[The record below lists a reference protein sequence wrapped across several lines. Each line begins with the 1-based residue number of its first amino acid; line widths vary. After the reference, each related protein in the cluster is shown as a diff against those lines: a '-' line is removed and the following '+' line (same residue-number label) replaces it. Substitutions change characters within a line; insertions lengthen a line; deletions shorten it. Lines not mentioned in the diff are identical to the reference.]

1 MDESKADW
9 DQTVSRLQVFFFN
22 SGINAHGGKSY
33 KCVVLVAIF
42 HFRAKGLGLYFA
54 VLADAVS
61 Y

>member
-1 MDESKADW
+1 MNLKRDGIKRCLD
-9 DQTVSRLQVFFFN
+9 SRFFLN

-33 KCVVLVAIF
+33 KCVALVVIF

>member
-1 MDESKADW
+1 MNLKREGIKLCLDSK
-9 DQTVSRLQVFFFN
+9 VFFWN

-33 KCVVLVAIF
+33 KCVALVVIF

>member
-1 MDESKADW
+1 MNLKRDGIKRCLDSK
-9 DQTVSRLQVFFFN
+9 VFFLN